1 MRHSASDSLGR
12 QTVNPRKRR
21 ALETATRVVKWLW
34 LSLTGGTAV
43 VLAGLL
49 GRIV

>member
-1 MRHSASDSLGR
+1 M
-12 QTVNPRKRR
+12 NPRKRH

-43 VLAGLL
+43 VLAALL
-49 GRIV
+49 GRTV